1 MRNKFFSKITIVQTI
16 DFIYN
21 CHCLRTNVCRKDCE
35 AMSKTEKLINR
46 IENLT
51 DEQFIEIKKRKGVC
65 GINFYPPFLCG
76 GNADINTVIRHIEHF
91 MSLGGKDSIGLG
103 GDFDGIGITPHELEN
118 SSHIYRLLDKLL
130 SLNYSEE
137 IVEKIAYKNFI
148 NLFKR
153 F

>member
-1 MRNKFFSKITIVQTI
+1 
-16 DFIYN
+16 
-21 CHCLRTNVCRKDCE
+21 
-35 AMSKTEKLINR
+35 
-46 IENLT
+46 
-51 DEQFIEIKKRKGVC
+51 
-65 GINFYPPFLCG
+65 
-76 GNADINTVIRHIEHF
+76 

-103 GDFDGIGITPHELEN
+103 SDFDGIGITPHELEN